1 MQVRW
6 STKKWLVEKRS
17 SDQFSH
23 HSEAITTILACKS
36 GQYAAVEIILRCG
49 LSRATGQRARRSS
62 ASLEPAMRSTSCETT
77 MGSFGTLDKPRT
89 HEQYKS
95 FVSKDCC
102 WLVRNAVL
110 LETHL
115 LERERDRPHNKDLQ
129 CASFGNKMEVGR
141 AVSKTLKTLPV
152 PPSNARFRTL
162 LERITLGIL
171 CQV

>member
-1 MQVRW
+1 MHVRR

-17 SDQFSH
+17 SGQFSH
-23 HSEAITTILACKS
+23 HSEAITMILACTS

-49 LSRATGQRARRSS
+49 LSRATGSEHDAVPRVWSQPCVPQAARRPR
-62 ASLEPAMRSTSCETT
+62 AAFGSLY
-77 MGSFGTLDKPRT
+77 KPRT

-115 LERERDRPHNKDLQ
+115 LERERERDRPHNEDFQ
-129 CASFGNKMEVGR
+129 CASFGNKMGAGR
-141 AVSKTLKTLPV
+141 AVS
-152 PPSNARFRTL
+152 
-162 LERITLGIL
+162 
-171 CQV
+171 